1 MGQEA
6 RGPSAANVAGIA
18 LTGLVPGNIGALV
31 ALFAI
36 GFAGYSLWT
45 LAGWIARVVA
55 AFLA

>member
-1 MGQEA
+1 MIREYRRRPRPELLGW
-6 RGPSAANVAGIA
+6 
-18 LTGLVPGNIGALV
+18 TGLAVV
-31 ALFAI
+31 SFAI